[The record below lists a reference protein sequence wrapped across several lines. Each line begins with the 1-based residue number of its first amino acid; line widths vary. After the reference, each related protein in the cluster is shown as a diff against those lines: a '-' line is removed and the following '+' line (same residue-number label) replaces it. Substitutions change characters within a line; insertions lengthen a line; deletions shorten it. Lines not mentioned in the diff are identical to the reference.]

1 MKNKQEISPG
11 SLLEISGSYWK
22 TCTLHTAVKLDIF
35 TIIGDSRLKSKEVS
49 DMLHGNQRSVEM
61 LLNALS
67 AMNLLGKT
75 DNTYSNTP
83 ISQAFLVKNSSRY
96 IGHIIMHHYH
106 LVDSWNRLDV
116 AVRTGQPVRSR
127 VSHTDEERRES
138 FLMGMFNL
146 AMNLAPVLVPK
157 IDLSNRHHLLDL
169 GGGPGTYSIHFCLN
183 NPQLKSTVYDLPTTR
198 PFAEKTIAKFNL
210 QDRIDFKNADYLEED
225 IEGVFDVAW
234 LSHILHGE
242 SFEDARKIVR
252 KAVST
257 LEPGGLIII
266 HEFILNNT
274 MDGPLFPALFS
285 LNMLLGTPGGQAYSE
300 EQLITMLS
308 DAGVRNFQR
317 IYFDSPN
324 DSGILTGIV
333 G

>member
-1 MKNKQEISPG
+1 MKNKQEINPG

>member
-1 MKNKQEISPG
+1 MHKQEMNPG
-11 SLLEISGSYWK
+11 NLLEISGSYWQ
-22 TCTLHTAVKLDIF
+22 TCTLHAAVKLDVF

-83 ISQAFLVKNSSRY
+83 ISQAFLAKNSSRY

-183 NPQLKSTVYDLPTTR
+183 NPQLKATVYDLPTTR

-210 QDRIDFKNADYLEED
+210 QDRINFKNADYLEED
-225 IEGVFDVAW
+225 IDGVFDVAW

>member
-1 MKNKQEISPG
+1 MNPG
-11 SLLEISGSYWK
+11 KLLEISGNYWQ
-22 TCTLHTAVKLDIF
+22 TCTLHSAVKLDIF
-35 TIIGDSRLKSKEVS
+35 TLIGNGRLKSEDIS
-49 DMLHGNQRSVEM
+49 DILRGSQRGIEM

-67 AMNLLGKT
+67 AMSLLEKKE
-75 DNTYSNTP
+75 NTYSNTP
-83 ISQAFLVKNSSRY
+83 LSLEFLVRTSSRY

-127 VSHTDEERRES
+127 LSHSDEEKREG

-146 AMNLAPVLVPK
+146 AMNLAPVLVPT

-169 GGGPGTYSIHFCLN
+169 GGGPGTYAIQFCLN
-183 NPQLKSTVYDLPTTR
+183 NPMLRATVYDLPTTR

-210 QDRIDFKNADYLEED
+210 QDRIDFKNGDYLEED
-225 IEGVFDVAW
+225 IKGSFDVAW
-234 LSHILHGE
+234 LSQILHGE
-242 SFEDARKIVR
+242 SFEDSCKIVK

-285 LNMLLGTPGGQAYSE
+285 LNMLLGTSGGQAYSE
-300 EQLITMLS
+300 RQLIAMLV
-308 DAGVRNFQR
+308 DAGVKDFQR
-317 IYFDSPN
+317 IHFDSPN